1 MKAFLL
7 AAGLG
12 TRLRPYTDRI
22 PKCLVPVHGR
32 PLLDIW
38 FALLQD
44 HGIDEVLVNT
54 HHHAGQVEDAVAELQ
69 PRYRLKIHTC
79 FEPKLLGSG
88 GTVVEHAAFVDG
100 DSHFVVVYADNLSRL
115 DLTAMIT
122 EHKGFAS
129 RGGVLTMG
137 LFHAGDPSR
146 CGIATLDGNQRVVD
160 FVEKPESPESD
171 LANAGVYV
179 ATADVIQACRQ
190 AAESI
195 HGEPLDFGH
204 HILPLLKGRM
214 YGFTIDAFHVDIG
227 TVDAYRQAIDA
238 WQHIKES
245 HHVR

>member
-1 MKAFLL
+1 VKAFLL

-12 TRLRPYTDRI
+12 TRLRPFTDNI
-22 PKCLVPVHGR
+22 PKCLIPVHDR

-38 FALLQD
+38 FGLLQD

-54 HHHAGQVEDAVAELQ
+54 HHHAGQVARAVADLQ

-100 DSHFVVVYADNLSRL
+100 NPHFLVVYADNLSRL
-115 DLTAMIT
+115 DLTAMIDA
-122 EHKGFAS
+122 HRGFAA

-137 LFHAGDPSR
+137 LFHAKTPAQ
-146 CGIATLDGNQRVVD
+146 CGIATLDDHQRIVD
-160 FVEKPESPESD
+160 FVEKPDFPESD

-179 ATADVIQACRQ
+179 ATADVIRAGRQ
-190 AAESI
+190 AAAKVS
-195 HGEPLDFGH
+195 GQPLDFGH

-214 YGFTIDAFHVDIG
+214 YGYPIDVFHQDIG
-227 TVDAYRQAIDA
+227 TVDAYRQAIAA
-238 WQHIKES
+238 WEHI
-245 HHVR
+245 